1 MKNPKA
7 TRSSHPVVAR
17 GRRAA
22 ATGAAALALA
32 TLGGCVTKAEYTTLL
47 MRVDRLE
54 GEKQAQAKELQ
65 DLRTRNADLSADA
78 DRLKVELRSVR
89 GQIDEKS
96 RPASRLND
104 QLSSDFNEQVMAQLL
119 EVRNRVIELET
130 RLGVR
135 PPDSA
140 GAAPVSG
147 SGAGDLAATAPAQA
161 PVGAPPLVA
170 TSPTPTTRPP
180 VAGMPTTPA
189 GLPPSQQFQ
198 TGYNAFQSGR
208 YKESRDAFL
217 AYLAGKPDPDLA
229 DDAQY
234 WVGETFYNERQFDYA
249 LVAYDKLIK
258 SYAKSDKVP
267 AALLKQGLCFS
278 SLNYTSDARVVFQKL
293 VDSYPSSD
301 EARTAREKLKELGA
315 ASRGAR

>member
-1 MKNPKA
+1 MKNPQA

-17 GRRAA
+17 RRRIAA
-22 ATGAAALALA
+22 AGAAALGLA

-54 GEKQAQAKELQ
+54 GEKQAQARELQ

-78 DRLKVELRSVR
+78 DRLKVELRSMR
-89 GQIDEKS
+89 GQLDEKS
-96 RPASRLND
+96 RPQSRLND

-130 RLGVR
+130 RLGVK

-140 GAAPVSG
+140 GAAPAT
-147 SGAGDLAATAPAQA
+147 GAGGLAATAPAQPT

-170 TSPTPTTRPP
+170 TPPTRPP

-258 SYAKSDKVP
+258 SYPKSDKVP

>member
-1 MKNPKA
+1 MKNAQA

-17 GRRAA
+17 GLRAA
-22 ATGAAALALA
+22 AASAAALGLV

-47 MRVDRLE
+47 MRVDRIE
-54 GEKQAQAKELQ
+54 AEKQAQAKELQ
-65 DLRTRNADLSADA
+65 DMRTRNADLSADA

-96 RPASRLND
+96 RPSSRLND

-130 RLGVR
+130 RLGVK
-135 PPDSA
+135 PPDAS
-140 GAAPVSG
+140 AAP
-147 SGAGDLAATAPAQA
+147 APAPA
-161 PVGAPPLVA
+161 PGELGATSPAQPVPAGAPPLVA
-170 TSPTPTTRPP
+170 TSPAPNTRPP

-198 TGYNAFQSGR
+198 TGYNAFQAGR

-234 WVGETFYNERQFDYA
+234 WIGETFYTERQFDYA

-258 SYAKSDKVP
+258 SYPKSDKVP

-278 SLNYTSDARVVFQKL
+278 NLNYTSDARVVFQKL

>member
-1 MKNPKA
+1 M
-7 TRSSHPVVAR
+7 
-17 GRRAA
+17 
-22 ATGAAALALA
+22 LA

-47 MRVDRLE
+47 MRVDRIE
-54 GEKQAQAKELQ
+54 TDKQAQAKELQ
-65 DLRTRNADLSADA
+65 DLRTRTADLSADS
-78 DRLKVELRSVR
+78 DRLKVELRSMR
-89 GQIDEKS
+89 GQLDEKS
-96 RPASRLND
+96 RPSSRLND
-104 QLSSDFNEQVMAQLL
+104 QLSGDFNEQAMAQLL

-130 RLGVR
+130 RLGVK
-135 PPDSA
+135 PPEP
-140 GAAPVSG
+140 GAASLPPAVSG
-147 SGAGDLAATAPAQA
+147 SAGDPAAMVPAQPA
-161 PVGAPPLVA
+161 QVGAPPLVA
-170 TSPTPTTRPP
+170 TPPTATTRPP
-180 VAGMPTTPA
+180 VAGMPTTAA

-198 TGYNAFQSGR
+198 VGYNAFQSGR

-217 AYLAGKPDPDLA
+217 AYLASKPDPDLA

-258 SYAKSDKVP
+258 SYPKSDKVP
-267 AALLKQGLCFS
+267 ASLLKQGLCFS

-293 VDSYPSSD
+293 VDSFPTSD